1 MIGIHLMRYT
11 AHSLL
16 IFLKKLYRF
25 TMPKG
30 ARMSSNKS
38 YAIIKTGG
46 KQYRVAK
53 DDIIQVEMLDAEP
66 GEKVEF
72 AEVLFV
78 GEENSSHVSA
88 QALEGFKVMGE
99 LLDIVAGPK
108 VVSLKYKPSHNNYRK
123 FGHRQH
129 YARVKI
135 TEIAKA

>member
-1 MIGIHLMRYT
+1 
-11 AHSLL
+11 
-16 IFLKKLYRF
+16 
-25 TMPKG
+25 
-30 ARMSSNKS
+30 MSSKKS

-53 DDIIQVEMLDAEP
+53 DDIIEVEMLDAEP

-72 AEVLFV
+72 AEVLFI
-78 GEENSSHVSA
+78 GEEDSTKIGAPSVK
-88 QALEGFKVMGE
+88 GFKVTGE

-135 TEIAKA
+135 TEIAKG